1 MKNTTTAKRPKDIN
15 QLAKFIVE
23 QATEDKPKKK
33 INKKNRA
40 KTN

>member
-23 QATEDKPKKK
+23 QATENKPVKVKTKQNNKKK
-33 INKKNRA
+33 
-40 KTN
+40 